1 MPQETPAESQA
12 QTDKEMNDISL
23 GINGFSNTTS
33 DPPLANTGSDHVRA
47 GRFLLQVVRLL
58 FITLLV
64 SVALLTVSSVKST
77 FDFNYATVI
86 GLGIATT
93 AVGLIVVVI
102 DAMTPNKRIAGV
114 VGIYIGV
121 CFGLIGAVAFGAL
134 LDTVANAWEIVDP
147 QTKMYLNLSKS
158 IVGLIVCYLSVS
170 VVLNT
175 KDDFRLVIPYVEFSR
190 TRRGV
195 RPWIVD
201 TSVLIDGRI
210 IALANAKL
218 LDAPLVIANFVVDEL
233 QRLADSGDK
242 TKRARG
248 RRGLEN
254 LIKLRENAWTEVSL
268 QNFRVSGLSVDRLL
282 IEAAKAD
289 GLRVLTTDSNL
300 ESVGKIQGVTI
311 VNLASMIASLRP
323 TIGVGDILS
332 VAIIKAGEAAG
343 QGVGYLPDG
352 TMVVVQDAA
361 TRIGAS
367 VEATIANIV
376 TTNAGRLLF
385 AKMEG
390 APPATP
396 ASMAA
401 AATQQPKEPHSPA
414 AHVDADPRRNPRR
427 G

>member
-1 MPQETPAESQA
+1 MTQDDAAQSQ
-12 QTDKEMNDISL
+12 DGPREEIPEISAASE
-23 GINGFSNTTS
+23 GFSAATS
-33 DPPLANTGSDHVRA
+33 DPPLSNIDSSNARS
-47 GRFLLQVVRLL
+47 GRFLMTVVRLL

-64 SVALLTVSSVKST
+64 SVALLTVSSVKTT
-77 FDFNYATVI
+77 FDFSFSTI
-86 GLGIATT
+86 LGLGIATS
-93 AVGLIVVVI
+93 AIGLLVVI
-102 DAMTPNKRIAGV
+102 IDALTPNKRIAGV

-134 LDTVANAWEIVDP
+134 LETVVNAWEITDS
-147 QTKMYLNLSKS
+147 TTRIYLNLSKS
-158 IVGLIVCYLSVS
+158 IVGLIICYLSVS

-195 RPWIVD
+195 RPWLVD

-210 IALANAKL
+210 LPLVNSKM

-233 QRLADSGDK
+233 QRLADSGDR
-242 TKRARG
+242 TKRSRG

-282 IEAAKAD
+282 LEAAKGD
-289 GLRVLTTDSNL
+289 GLRILTTDSNL

-311 VNLASMIASLRP
+311 VNMATMVASLRP
-323 TIGVGDILS
+323 TMGVGDIVT
-332 VAIIKAGEAAG
+332 VAIIKVGEAAG

-352 TMVVVQDAA
+352 TMVVVEDAA

-367 VEATIANIV
+367 VEATIANTV
-376 TTNAGRLLF
+376 NTNAGRLLF
-385 AKMEG
+385 AKIEG
-390 APPATP
+390 VAPATRM
-396 ASMAA
+396 SMAA
-401 AATQQPKEPHSPA
+401 AATNQPREPNAPPSVNPT
-414 AHVDADPRRNPRR
+414 DPRRNPRR

>member
-1 MPQETPAESQA
+1 MPQETPADSPEEKRKES
-12 QTDKEMNDISL
+12 NDL
-23 GINGFSNTTS
+23 PEVGGGFSATTS
-33 DPPLANTGSDHVRA
+33 DPPLSSVESTDARS
-47 GRFLLQVVRLL
+47 GRFMMQAVRFL
-58 FITLLV
+58 FIVLLV
-64 SVALLTVSSVKST
+64 CLTLLTVSSVKTT
-77 FDFNYATVI
+77 FDFSFSMIAGLVIATV
-86 GLGIATT
+86 
-93 AVGLIVVVI
+93 AVGVLVVVI
-102 DAMTPNKRIAGV
+102 DALTPNKRMAGV

-121 CFGLIGAVAFGAL
+121 CFGLVGAVAFGAL
-134 LDTVANAWEIVDP
+134 LDTVANAWEIGDATV
-147 QTKMYLNLSKS
+147 KIYLNLSKS
-158 IVGLIVCYLSVS
+158 VVGLIICYFSVS

-195 RPWIVD
+195 RPWLVD

-210 IALANAKL
+210 IPLSNTKL

-233 QRLADSGDK
+233 QRLADSSDRS
-242 TKRARG
+242 KRTRG

-282 IEAAKAD
+282 LEAAQGD
-289 GLRVLTTDSNL
+289 GLRILTTDSNL

-311 VNLASMIASLRP
+311 VNIGTMVASLRP
-323 TIGVGDILS
+323 TFGVGDVVT

-352 TMVVVQDAA
+352 TMVVVEDAVN
-361 TRIGAS
+361 RIGATVDATVGNS
-367 VEATIANIV
+367 VQ
-376 TTNAGRLLF
+376 TNAGRLLF
-385 AKMEG
+385 AKLEG
-390 APPATP
+390 PAPATR

-401 AATQQPKEPHSPA
+401 AATHQPREPHVPA
-414 AHVDADPRRNPRR
+414 SSSEPDPRRNPRR

>member
-1 MPQETPAESQA
+1 MAPETNAQSQSESRN
-12 QTDKEMNDISL
+12 EIEDISPQSE
-23 GINGFSNTTS
+23 GFSIVTS
-33 DPPLANTGSDHVRA
+33 DPPLPSVESTNARS
-47 GRFLLQVVRLL
+47 GRFLMQVVRLL

-64 SVALLTVSSVKST
+64 SVALLTVSSVKTT
-77 FDFNYATVI
+77 FDFSFAMI
-86 GLGIATT
+86 LGVAISTT
-93 AVGLIVVVI
+93 AVGIIVVVI
-102 DAMTPNKRIAGV
+102 DALTPNKRIAGV

-134 LDTVANAWEIVDP
+134 LDTVANAWEFNDP
-147 QTKMYLNLSKS
+147 TTKIYLNLGKS

-195 RPWIVD
+195 RPWLVD

-218 LDAPLVIANFVVDEL
+218 LDASLVIANFVVDEL

-254 LIKLRENAWTEVSL
+254 LIKLRENAWTEVTL
-268 QNFRVSGLSVDRLL
+268 QNFRLL
-282 IEAAKAD
+282 LEAAKGD
-289 GLRVLTTDSNL
+289 GLRILTTDSNL

-311 VNLASMIASLRP
+311 INLANMVASLRP
-323 TIGVGDILS
+323 TIGVGDIVT

-367 VEATIANIV
+367 VEATIANAV
-376 TTNAGRLLF
+376 NTNAGRLLF
-385 AKMEG
+385 AKLEG
-390 APPATP
+390 MAPATQ

-401 AATQQPKEPHSPA
+401 AATQQPKASQAPTTHG
-414 AHVDADPRRNPRR
+414 DADARRNPRR

>member
-1 MPQETPAESQA
+1 MNEEIPAESEFK
-12 QTDKEMNDISL
+12 THKEISDISAV
-23 GINGFSNTTS
+23 NDSFSSATS
-33 DPPLANTGSDHVRA
+33 DPPLAGSDSENARS
-47 GRFLLQVVRLL
+47 GRFLIQVVRLL
-58 FITLLV
+58 FITLLI
-64 SVALLTVSSVKST
+64 SVAVLTVSSMKTS
-77 FDFNYATVI
+77 FDFNFAMVI
-86 GLGIATT
+86 GLAITTT
-93 AVGLIVVVI
+93 AVGVIVVVI
-102 DAMTPNKRIAGV
+102 DALTPNKRIAGV

-121 CFGLIGAVAFGAL
+121 CFGLLGGVAFGAL
-134 LDTVANAWEIVDP
+134 LETVTNAWEIVDP
-147 QTKMYLNLSKS
+147 QTRMYLNLSKS
-158 IVGLIVCYLSVS
+158 VVGLIICYLSVS

-218 LDAPLVIANFVVDEL
+218 LDAPLIIANFVVDEL
-233 QRLADSGDK
+233 QRLADSSDK
-242 TKRARG
+242 TKRSRG

-282 IEAAKAD
+282 LEAAKGD
-289 GLRVLTTDSNL
+289 GLRILTTDSNL
-300 ESVGKIQGVTI
+300 ESVAKIQGVGL

-323 TIGVGDILS
+323 TIGVGDIVTLT
-332 VAIIKAGEAAG
+332 IIKAGEAAG

-352 TMVVVQDAA
+352 TMVVVQEAV

-367 VEATIANIV
+367 VEATISNIV
-376 TTNAGRLLF
+376 NTNAGRLLF
-385 AKMEG
+385 AKLEG
-390 APPATP
+390 AVPATT

-401 AATQQPKEPHSPA
+401 AATNQAKEPHSPSTQ
-414 AHVDADPRRNPRR
+414 VDSDTRRNPRR

>member
-1 MPQETPAESQA
+1 MILGVA
-12 QTDKEMNDISL
+12 IS
-23 GINGFSNTTS
+23 
-33 DPPLANTGSDHVRA
+33 
-47 GRFLLQVVRLL
+47 
-58 FITLLV
+58 
-64 SVALLTVSSVKST
+64 
-77 FDFNYATVI
+77 
-86 GLGIATT
+86 TT
-93 AVGLIVVVI
+93 AVGIIVVVI
-102 DAMTPNKRIAGV
+102 DALTPNKRIAGV

-134 LDTVANAWEIVDP
+134 LDTVANAWEFNDP
-147 QTKMYLNLSKS
+147 TTKIYLNLGKS

-195 RPWIVD
+195 RPWLVD

-218 LDAPLVIANFVVDEL
+218 LDASLVIANFVVDEL
-233 QRLADSGDK
+233 QRLADSSDK

-254 LIKLRENAWTEVSL
+254 LIKLRENAWTEVTL

-282 IEAAKAD
+282 LEAAKGD
-289 GLRVLTTDSNL
+289 GLRILTTDSNL

-311 VNLASMIASLRP
+311 INLATMVASLRP
-323 TIGVGDILS
+323 TIGVGDIVT

-352 TMVVVQDAA
+352 TMVVVQDAV

-367 VEATIANIV
+367 VEATIANAV
-376 TTNAGRLLF
+376 NTNAGRLLF
-385 AKMEG
+385 AKLEG
-390 APPATP
+390 MAPATQ

-401 AATQQPKEPHSPA
+401 AATQQPKASQAPTTHG
-414 AHVDADPRRNPRR
+414 DADARRNPRR

>member
-1 MPQETPAESQA
+1 M
-12 QTDKEMNDISL
+12 
-23 GINGFSNTTS
+23 TS
-33 DPPLANTGSDHVRA
+33 DPPLVGVDSTHARS
-47 GRFLLQVVRLL
+47 GRFLMQVVRLL

-64 SVALLTVSSVKST
+64 SVALLTVSSVKTS
-77 FDFNYATVI
+77 FDYSFAMV
-86 GLGIATT
+86 LGVAISTT
-93 AVGLIVVVI
+93 AVGVIVVVL
-102 DAMTPNKRIAGV
+102 DALTPNKRIAGV

-134 LDTVANAWEIVDP
+134 LDTVANAWEFNDP
-147 QTKMYLNLSKS
+147 TTKIYLNLGKS

-195 RPWIVD
+195 RPWLVD

-210 IALANAKL
+210 IALANTKM
-218 LDAPLVIANFVVDEL
+218 LDASLVIANFVVDEL
-233 QRLADSGDK
+233 QRLADSADK

-254 LIKLRENAWTEVSL
+254 LLKLRENAWTEVSL
-268 QNFRVSGLSVDRLL
+268 QHFRLSGLSVDRLL
-282 IEAAKAD
+282 IEAAKSE
-289 GLRVLTTDSNL
+289 GLRILTTDSNL
-300 ESVGKIQGVTI
+300 ESVGKIQGITI
-311 VNLASMIASLRP
+311 INLATMVASLRP
-323 TIGVGDILS
+323 TIGVGDIVTVTLM
-332 VAIIKAGEAAG
+332 KAGETAG

-352 TMVVVQDAA
+352 TMVVVQDGA

-367 VEATIANIV
+367 VEVTIANAV
-376 TTNAGRLLF
+376 NTNSGRLLF
-385 AKMEG
+385 AKLEG
-390 APPATP
+390 MPPATH

-401 AATQQPKEPHSPA
+401 AATQQAKASAPPTISETD
-414 AHVDADPRRNPRR
+414 VRRNPRR

>member
-12 QTDKEMNDISL
+12 QSDKEMIDIPLENDGISAA
-23 GINGFSNTTS
+23 TS
-33 DPPLANTGSDHVRA
+33 DPPISNVESEDVRS
-47 GRFLLQVVRLL
+47 GRFLMQVVRLL

-86 GLGIATT
+86 GLCIATT
-93 AVGLIVVVI
+93 AVGVIVVVI

-134 LDTVANAWEIVDP
+134 LDTVINAWEIVDL

-158 IVGLIVCYLSVS
+158 VVGLIVCYLSVS

-218 LDAPLVIANFVVDEL
+218 LDAPLVIANFVIDEL

-242 TKRARG
+242 NKRARG

-254 LIKLRENAWTEVSL
+254 LIKLRENVWTEVSL

-282 IEAAKAD
+282 IEAAKGD
-289 GLRVLTTDSNL
+289 VLRILTNDSNL
-300 ESVGKIQGVTI
+300 ESVGKIQGVLI
-311 VNLASMIASLRP
+311 VNLATMIASLRP
-323 TIGVGDILS
+323 TIGVSDI
-332 VAIIKAGEAAG
+332 VMVTIVKAGEAAG

-352 TMVVVQDAA
+352 TMVIVQDAA
-361 TRIGAS
+361 TRIGAI

-414 AHVDADPRRNPRR
+414 THGDADARRNPRR
-427 G
+427 S